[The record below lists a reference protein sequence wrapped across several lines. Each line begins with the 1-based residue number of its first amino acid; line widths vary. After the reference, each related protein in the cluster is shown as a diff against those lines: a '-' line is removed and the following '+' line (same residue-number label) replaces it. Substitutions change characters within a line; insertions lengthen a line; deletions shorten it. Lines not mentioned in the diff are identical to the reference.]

1 MRPLSSP
8 RCQSADSQPVNDRV
22 NARLTESPVGE
33 VKGSI
38 ALTGATGFIGGAL
51 AKRLAGAGWHVKAL
65 VRSLS
70 KTRALQQLNLEIV
83 QGDLADDTAL
93 RSLLDGVH
101 AIVHCAGAVRGVDYH
116 DFFPVNVAGTERIA
130 ALASLMTPAPRF
142 IALSSLAAREPHLSP
157 YAASKHEGELVL
169 RQAAGPMPLTILR
182 PPAVY
187 GPGDREMLPLLLL
200 LMRGFAVML
209 GSEGSRFSMLYV
221 DDLAAAIER
230 CLVAGDSGRGTF
242 ALHDGHV
249 GGYSWEAIVEL
260 ATPVRG
266 RPIRRLRL
274 PRGLLTGLAVMSSHW
289 GRLSGTAPMLTPGK
303 VRELTHADWVCDNA
317 EVSRALDWAPEI
329 EFADGLRRTLAWE
342 QAAKRSTAY

>member
-1 MRPLSSP
+1 
-8 RCQSADSQPVNDRV
+8 V
-22 NARLTESPVGE
+22 NAGLTDPRADG

-51 AKRLAGAGWHVKAL
+51 AKRLAGNGWQVKAL
-65 VRSLS
+65 VRSLP
-70 KTRALQQLNLEIV
+70 KARALQQLDVEIV
-83 QGDLADDTAL
+83 QGDLADDAAL
-93 RSLLDGVH
+93 RSLLDGAH
-101 AIVHCAGAVRGVDYH
+101 AVVHCAGAVRGVDH
-116 DFFPVNVAGTERIA
+116 QDFFPVNVAGTERIA
-130 ALASLMTPAPRF
+130 SLASLMDPPPRF

-169 RQAAGPMPLTILR
+169 KRVAGEMPLTILR

-200 LMRGFAVML
+200 LMRGFALML

-221 DDLAAAIER
+221 EDLAAAVER
-230 CLVAGDSGRGTF
+230 CLVAGDSTRGTF
-242 ALHDGHV
+242 ALHDGRA
-249 GGYSWEAIVEL
+249 GGYTWDAIVEL

-274 PRGLLTGLAVMSSHW
+274 PRGLLHSLAVLSSRW
-289 GRLSGTAPMLTPGK
+289 GRLTGTAPMLTPGK

-317 EVSRALDWAPEI
+317 ELSRALDWAPQV
-329 EFADGLRRTLAWE
+329 EFASGLRRTLAWE
-342 QAAKRSTAY
+342 RAARQTTAH

>member
-1 MRPLSSP
+1 M
-8 RCQSADSQPVNDRV
+8 SAGS
-22 NARLTESPVGE
+22 TESRADGA
-33 VKGSI
+33 KRSI

-51 AKRLAGAGWHVKAL
+51 AKRLAGTGWQVKAL

-70 KTRALQQLNLEIV
+70 KARALQQLDMEIV
-83 QGDLADDTAL
+83 QGDLADDEAL

-101 AIVHCAGAVRGVDYH
+101 AVVHCAGAVRGVDDQ
-116 DFFPVNVAGTERIA
+116 DFFPVNVAGAERIA
-130 ALASLMTPAPRF
+130 SLASLMDPPPRF
-142 IALSSLAAREPHLSP
+142 IAISSLAAREPHLSP

-169 RQAAGPMPLTILR
+169 RQVAGPMPLTILR

-200 LMRGFAVML
+200 LMRGFALML
-209 GSEGSRFSMLYV
+209 GPEGSRFSMIYV

-230 CLVAGDSGRGTF
+230 CLVAGDSTRGTF
-242 ALHDGHV
+242 ALHDGHA
-249 GGYSWEAIVEL
+249 GGYTWDAIVEL

-274 PRGLLTGLAVMSSHW
+274 PRGLLDSMALLSSQW
-289 GRLSGTAPMLTPGK
+289 GRLTGTAPMLTPGK

-317 EVSRALDWAPEI
+317 EASRALGWTPQV
-329 EFADGLRRTLAWE
+329 EFASGLRRTLAWE
-342 QAAKRSTAY
+342 QAVKQTTAH